1 MQQTERQTNSQ
12 RTEKLVVEADD
23 NDHEMWITS
32 GRLSKLN
39 LWLKT
44 TDSDVVH
51 IAKWTVFTGQ

>member
-44 TDSDVVH
+44 TDSDVGQFSP
-51 IAKWTVFTGQ
+51 ASSSSTV